1 MKVLVMMTAVMISL
15 CIAGSQVTAQ
25 DNATMREIPPGSSNS
40 VQPGVNKYHPAYK
53 KLLDDLKYLQKRQK
67 SATDD
72 SAAIGRNR
80 IDAASNRLR
89 EYIDSGKPTV
99 LPQPSQQQNRER
111 NTTDD
116 RARGGGNETT
126 SNSSYSNNQS
136 AENNSESHGGYIPKD
151 GEIVVPSSRAVEVQW
166 ELIEEV
172 LFTDDFSS
180 GLSNWDASLIKPE
193 IQDGKLFFEVA
204 ENESISL
211 IAPIPLENIMIEFDG
226 YSEGNGFNIML
237 VAGPGKGWSMSLGIA
252 ENTRSM
258 LFVDDPFSPI
268 DEVIMPAFKPGEWS
282 RYRIAHRKD
291 AFYAYREGL
300 KYPIIG
306 VGADTDFKEKGIL
319 SFSSRNTRLGIDNVK
334 VSILDTETQI
344 LVESEPLSDED
355 REPIASNPIPRPP
368 ESNRPPVADFIF
380 TPTNPRV
387 GEKITV
393 QSMSTDPDDD
403 TLRFMWYIKEGKS
416 MVFELKDK
424 ESWTFHVDTPQ
435 VLNLTHLVID
445 PWALSN
451 ETSKQITISP

>member
-1 MKVLVMMTAVMISL
+1 MKIIVTMTAVVIIL

-25 DNATMREIPPGSSNS
+25 DNATIREIPTGSSNS
-40 VQPGVNKYHPAYK
+40 FQPSVKYHPAYK
-53 KLLDDLKYLQKRQK
+53 KLLDDLKYLQERQK
-67 SATDD
+67 SATAA

-99 LPQPSQQQNRER
+99 LPQPEQQQNRNRSIAGDQAKESM
-111 NTTDD
+111 NKTTTD
-116 RARGGGNETT
+116 R
-126 SNSSYSNNQS
+126 SNSSSQS
-136 AENNSESHGGYIPKD
+136 DENNSESYGGFIPREGK
-151 GEIVVPSSRAVEVQW
+151 IVVPSSRAVEVQW
-166 ELIEEV
+166 ELIKEV
-172 LFTDDFSS
+172 LLTDDFSS
-180 GLSNWDASLIKPE
+180 GLSNWDTSLIKPE
-193 IQDGKLFFEVA
+193 IQDGKLFFDVA
-204 ENESISL
+204 ENESIQML
-211 IAPIPLENIMIEFDG
+211 APIPLENIMIEFDG

-237 VAGPGKGWSMSLGIA
+237 VAGPGKGWSISLGIA

-300 KYPIIG
+300 KYPIIS
-306 VGADTDFKEKGIL
+306 VGADTDFKEKGML
-319 SFSSRNTRLGIDNVK
+319 SFSSQNTRLGIANVK
-334 VSILDTETQI
+334 ISILDTETQI
-344 LVESEPLSDED
+344 LVESEPLSDEELE
-355 REPIASNPIPRPP
+355 RIASTPSPRPP
-368 ESNRPPVADFIF
+368 ESNRPPVSDFIF

-387 GEKITV
+387 GEEITV
-393 QSMSTDPDDD
+393 QSMSTDPDED

-416 MVFELKDK
+416 IVAEVKDK
-424 ESWTFHVDTPQ
+424 EKWTFHVETPQ

-445 PWALSN
+445 PWSFSN